1 MTKHSFPLVTYNDI
15 ISSIESI
22 NPIHYAKSRNY
33 LTGAVS
39 YLSPYIARGV
49 ISLPLVAKTV
59 LKKYTRF
66 EAEKFLQEL
75 AWREYF
81 QRVWQAKGDAIFS
94 DLKQAQYPV
103 QHHQMPT
110 ALIEA
115 KTGIEGLDKA
125 VQHLYETGYMHNH
138 ARMYTA
144 MLSCNI
150 AQAHWLV
157 PAQWMY
163 YHLLDGDLAS
173 NMLSWQW
180 VAGSFSSK
188 KYVANQENIN
198 RYTNTNQTQ
207 TYLDCGYENFP
218 LQYIPDPLTTTTTL
232 SLHTPLPKS
241 DIFTISAEEKIFI
254 YNAYN
259 LDPLWHKDEKG
270 IRILLLEPSLYD
282 RFPVSKK
289 VIDFIVAMATNNIPD
304 INILVANFND
314 AFHTIPKNNIYYK
327 EHPLNTHYT
336 GMEESRDWLCSSVSG
351 YFPSFFNFWKKI
363 QNKF

>member
-1 MTKHSFPLVTYNDI
+1 MTKHSFPLLAYDDI
-15 ISSIESI
+15 IRSIENI
-22 NPIHYAKSRNY
+22 NPIQYAKSRNY
-33 LTGAVS
+33 ITGAVS

-49 ISLPLVAKTV
+49 ISLPLVANIV
-59 LKKYTRF
+59 LKKFTRF

-94 DLKQAQYPV
+94 DLKHPQIPV
-103 QHHQMPT
+103 KHTQIPT

-115 KTGIEGLDKA
+115 NTGIEGIDTAIK
-125 VQHLYETGYMHNH
+125 HLYETGYMHNH

-144 MLSCNI
+144 MLTCNI
-150 AQAHWLV
+150 AHAHWLA

-207 TYLDCGYENFP
+207 TYLDGGYENFP
-218 LQYIPDPLTTTTTL
+218 LPQIPDPLNASSAL
-232 SLHTPLPKS
+232 SLHTLLPES
-241 DIFTISAEEKIFI
+241 DTLTIPTDQKIFI

-259 LDPLWHKDEKG
+259 LDPLWHKEEKG
-270 IRILLLEPSLYD
+270 IRILLLEPTLYT

-289 VIDFIVAMATNNIPD
+289 VIDFIVAIATNNIPN
-304 INILVANFND
+304 INIVVADFND
-314 AFHTIPKNNIYYK
+314 VFQHIPKNNIHYK

-336 GMEESRDWLCSSVSG
+336 GIEESRDWLCASVSG

>member
-1 MTKHSFPLVTYNDI
+1 MNDI
-15 ISSIESI
+15 EFPIAYQDIITRIENI
-22 NPIHYAKSRNY
+22 HPIQYAKTRNY
-33 LTGAVS
+33 LSGAVS
-39 YLSPYIARGV
+39 YLSPYIARGI
-49 ISLPLVAKTV
+49 ISLPLVANLV
-59 LKKYTRF
+59 LKKFTRF

-81 QRVWQAKGDAIFS
+81 QRVWQAKGDAIFT
-94 DLKQAQYPV
+94 DLKQPQVPV
-103 QHHQMPT
+103 KHQQIPT

-115 KTGIEGLDKA
+115 NTGIEGIDTA
-125 VQHLYETGYMHNH
+125 IEHLYETGYMHNH

-144 MLSCNI
+144 MLTCNI
-150 AQAHWLV
+150 AQAHWLA

-180 VAGSFSSK
+180 VAGAFSSK

-198 RYTNTNQTQ
+198 RYTNTHQTE
-207 TYLDCGYENFP
+207 TFLDCDYDNLP
-218 LQYIPDPLTTTTTL
+218 LEHIPEVLLSTTPVHLQTTL
-232 SLHTPLPKS
+232 PES
-241 DIFTISAEEKIFI
+241 DTLTMAPEEKIFI

-270 IRILLLEPSLYD
+270 TRILLLEPTIYA

-289 VIDFIVAMATNNIPD
+289 VIDFIVSIATTNIPD
-304 INILVANFND
+304 IKIIVADFKD
-314 AFHTIPKNNIYYK
+314 IFQPSQKNNIYYK
-327 EHPLNTHYT
+327 EHPLNTHYS
-336 GMEESRDWLCSSVSG
+336 GNEAPRDWLCASVTG